1 MFGKYNKILA
11 LLSQVLL
18 MNFFLSQHVKAFINE
33 TWLERYGY
41 PIQQDNL
48 LFLWS
53 ITVSIFGIGGLL
65 GSSGSRYLTVKF
77 GKYVCLKASCQL
89 KFSLR
94 KL

>member
-1 MFGKYNKILA
+1 MKIL
-11 LLSQVLL
+11 
-18 MNFFLSQHVKAFINE
+18 FLSQHVKAFINE

-53 ITVSIFGIGGLL
+53 ITVSIFGIGGVL

-77 GKYVCLKASCQL
+77 GKYVCLKTMCQL
-89 KFSLR
+89 NLSLR
-94 KL
+94 K